1 METKRVESL
10 NGRLFGTS
18 ELLRDAASSPQ
29 STNETVLYLAYGSN
43 LSMETFRGR
52 RSIRPL
58 SQINVVVPQLSLTF
72 DLPGLPYSEPC
83 FGNTRYRQTDE
94 GPQGFLDEKQP
105 LMTPADYHKDR
116 WQKGLV
122 GVVYEVTKADFAH
135 IIATEGGGA
144 SYRDVLVDCFA
155 LSRNP
160 SEEVPLHPTGQ
171 PFKAHTLFSPP
182 RIVRP
187 DPSWAQPSSRYLKLI
202 MDGAAELSLPYEY
215 QDFLKGIRSFHITTQ
230 RQRLGSF
237 VFLLIWAPWLVLALG
252 GSKIFLDKQ
261 GHYPAWF
268 VALTRAFMSAVW
280 ASYDDIFKPLFG
292 DGERTIEDNDEC
304 NKESLRR
311 TSRGKDMAR
320 YVTKP
325 LSFET
330 TLGGASCV

>member
-1 METKRVESL
+1 
-10 NGRLFGTS
+10 
-18 ELLRDAASSPQ
+18 
-29 STNETVLYLAYGSN
+29 
-43 LSMETFRGR
+43 
-52 RSIRPL
+52 
-58 SQINVVVPQLSLTF
+58 
-72 DLPGLPYSEPC
+72 
-83 FGNTRYRQTDE
+83 
-94 GPQGFLDEKQP
+94 
-105 LMTPADYHKDR
+105 
-116 WQKGLV
+116 
-122 GVVYEVTKADFAH
+122 
-135 IIATEGGGA
+135 
-144 SYRDVLVDCFA
+144 
-155 LSRNP
+155 
-160 SEEVPLHPTGQ
+160 
-171 PFKAHTLFSPP
+171 
-182 RIVRP
+182 
-187 DPSWAQPSSRYLKLI
+187 